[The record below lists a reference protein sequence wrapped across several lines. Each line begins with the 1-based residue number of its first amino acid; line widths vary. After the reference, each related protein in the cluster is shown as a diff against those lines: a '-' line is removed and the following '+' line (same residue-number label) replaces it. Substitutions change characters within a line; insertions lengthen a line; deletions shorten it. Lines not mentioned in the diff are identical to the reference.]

1 MITKN
6 TDTIRY
12 TTGGLSDVSIDTKQ
26 IDPMMNDYPMEEYED
41 VEVEVNPLPTP
52 PKSKAKTAPKKSAV
66 TAAAYPKKYANTRY
80 SQPYSEYPIAIAVLL
95 IA

>member
-12 TTGGLSDVSIDTKQ
+12 TTGGLCDVSIDTKQ
-26 IDPMMNDYPMEEYED
+26 IDPMMGDYPMQEYED

-52 PKSKAKTAPKKSAV
+52 PKSKAKTAPKK
-66 TAAAYPKKYANTRY
+66 YANTGY
-80 SQPYSEYPIAIAVLL
+80 SQPYSEYSIASCPVAYDKQT
-95 IA
+95 